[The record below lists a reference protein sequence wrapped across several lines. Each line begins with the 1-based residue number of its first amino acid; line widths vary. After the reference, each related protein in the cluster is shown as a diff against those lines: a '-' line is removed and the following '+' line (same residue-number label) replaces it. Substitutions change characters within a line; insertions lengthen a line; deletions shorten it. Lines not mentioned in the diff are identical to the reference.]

1 MKGRRIKWCALNTKM
16 KSRLSAATAPI
27 LSAAAVTPNM
37 AGSISFGASAPRFR
51 CHHAA
56 IANTINTGWAVFIP
70 HEKSIGGI
78 RKMKKLKLRF
88 EQDKTLDKIEIV
100 VRAAEKDAQVT
111 ALLESLSKDEP
122 VKLTVLDSGNRAS
135 VIDEKDIVF
144 VAAEG
149 KLVRV
154 VTTEG
159 IYKAKQSLQSIES
172 TLSRSFLRVSRFE
185 IINLKKVRKYDFT
198 LVGTLRVEFDNGME
212 TWASRRYIPL
222 IKERL
227 SGEEGYLC

>member
-1 MKGRRIKWCALNTKM
+1 
-16 KSRLSAATAPI
+16 
-27 LSAAAVTPNM
+27 
-37 AGSISFGASAPRFR
+37 
-51 CHHAA
+51 
-56 IANTINTGWAVFIP
+56 
-70 HEKSIGGI
+70 
-78 RKMKKLKLRF
+78 MKKLKLRF
-88 EQDKTLDKIEIV
+88 EQDKTLDEIEIV

-122 VKLTVLDSGNRAS
+122 VKLTVLDSDNRAS

-159 IYKAKQSLQSIES
+159 IFKAKQSLQSIES
-172 TLSRSFLRVSRFE
+172 ILSRSFLRVSRFE

>member
-1 MKGRRIKWCALNTKM
+1 
-16 KSRLSAATAPI
+16 
-27 LSAAAVTPNM
+27 
-37 AGSISFGASAPRFR
+37 
-51 CHHAA
+51 
-56 IANTINTGWAVFIP
+56 
-70 HEKSIGGI
+70 
-78 RKMKKLKLRF
+78 MKKLKLRF
-88 EQDKTLDKIEIV
+88 EQDKTLDEIEIV
-100 VRAAEKDAQVT
+100 VRAAEKDAQVM
-111 ALLESLSKDEP
+111 ALLESFAKVEP
-122 VKLTVLDSGNRAS
+122 IKLTVLDSGNRAS

-172 TLSRSFLRVSRFE
+172 ILSRTFLRVSRFE

>member
-1 MKGRRIKWCALNTKM
+1 
-16 KSRLSAATAPI
+16 
-27 LSAAAVTPNM
+27 
-37 AGSISFGASAPRFR
+37 
-51 CHHAA
+51 
-56 IANTINTGWAVFIP
+56 
-70 HEKSIGGI
+70 
-78 RKMKKLKLRF
+78 MKKLKLRF

-111 ALLESLSKDEP
+111 ALLESFAKVEP
-122 VKLTVLDSGNRAS
+122 IKLTVLDSGNRAS

-159 IYKAKQSLQSIES
+159 IFKAKQSLQSIES
-172 TLSRSFLRVSRFE
+172 ILSRSFLRVSRFE

>member
-1 MKGRRIKWCALNTKM
+1 
-16 KSRLSAATAPI
+16 
-27 LSAAAVTPNM
+27 
-37 AGSISFGASAPRFR
+37 
-51 CHHAA
+51 
-56 IANTINTGWAVFIP
+56 
-70 HEKSIGGI
+70 
-78 RKMKKLKLRF
+78 MKKLKLRF
-88 EQDKTLDKIEIV
+88 EQDKTLDEIEIV
-100 VRAAEKDAQVT
+100 VRAAKKDAQVT

-172 TLSRSFLRVSRFE
+172 ILSRSFLRVSRFE